1 LVGPLSSL
9 AAAAVA
15 AVGLATGPFE
25 TGILDPGAF
34 GGAEAPAAF
43 AATRAAGAS
52 LVRIPADWRSI
63 APDGPVRPAGFDA
76 GSPAD
81 PRYRWNDLD
90 RQVRA
95 AVANGLQPVVGLQG
109 APGWAER
116 GLVGDPGTRDPGA
129 AEFRLFARAA
139 ARRYAGG
146 FRGLPRVRYWQA
158 WNEPNLD
165 WFLMPQVDANG
176 EPVSPALYRSLLNA
190 FADGVRS
197 VHRDNLVLAGG
208 LTPFGER
215 GRAIAPLRF
224 MRELLCISNDPIPRR
239 TCKARVKMDV
249 WAHNPYSNGNAR
261 WKPFDPD
268 AGSMG
273 NLPDMRRL
281 LLAAQRLG
289 RIDSPH
295 PLRFWVTE
303 FSWDTSPPDPGA
315 VPAALH
321 ARWVA
326 EAFFR
331 MWQQG
336 VSAVM
341 WFTLRDE
348 PFPASVFQSGLYY
361 GGAGFAAERAKPAL
375 EVFRFPFAAFPEG
388 DLLRVWGRTP
398 ASRRSTV
405 LIEQGS
411 GSTWTRLALV
421 STNRWGVF
429 TTRIARSGTAPVR
442 ARLAPSAEASV
453 PFALE
458 TPPGDDLTMATPF
471 GTGLGAWVR

>member
-1 LVGPLSSL
+1 VVGPFSSL
-9 AAAAVA
+9 AAAAAA
-15 AVGLATGPFE
+15 AVGLATGPFQ
-25 TGILDPGAF
+25 TGLMDPGAF
-34 GGAEAPAAF
+34 GGAEGPAAF
-43 AATRAAGAS
+43 AAARATGAA

-63 APDGPVRPAGFDA
+63 APQGPVRPAGFDA
-76 GSPAD
+76 ASAAD
-81 PRYRWNDLD
+81 PRYRWSDLD
-90 RQVRA
+90 RQIRA
-95 AVANGLQPVVGLQG
+95 AVAHGLQPVLGLQG
-109 APGWAER
+109 APEWAER
-116 GLVGDPGTRDPGA
+116 GRVGDPGTRDPSPS
-129 AEFRLFARAA
+129 EFGLFARAA
-139 ARRYAGG
+139 ARRYRGG

-165 WFLMPQVDANG
+165 WFLMPQFDPNG
-176 EPVSPALYRSLLNA
+176 EPVTPARYRSLLNA
-190 FADGVRS
+190 FAVSVRS

-215 GRAIAPLRF
+215 GRAISPLRF
-224 MRELLCISNDPIPRR
+224 MRELLCISNDPVPRR
-239 TCKARVKMDV
+239 TCTARVKMDV

-261 WKPFDPD
+261 WKPGDPD
-268 AGSMG
+268 AGAMG
-273 NLPDMRRL
+273 NLPDVRRL

-315 VPAALH
+315 VPAALQ
-321 ARWVA
+321 ARWVG

-336 VSAVM
+336 VSAVT

-361 GGAGFAAERAKPAL
+361 GGAGYAAERAKPAL
-375 EVFRFPFAAFPEG
+375 AVFRFPFAAFPEG
-388 DLLRVWGRTP
+388 ERLRVWGRTP
-398 ASRRSTV
+398 SARRGTV
-405 LIEQGS
+405 VIEQES
-411 GSTWTRLALV
+411 GSTWARLASV

-429 TTRIARSGTAPVR
+429 NATLARSGTAPVR
-442 ARLAPSAEASV
+442 ARLPASPELSL

-458 TPPGDDLTMATPF
+458 TPPGDDLIMATPF

>member
-1 LVGPLSSL
+1 VVGPLANL
-9 AAAAVA
+9 VVAAAAA
-15 AVGLATGPFE
+15 TGLATGPFQ
-25 TGILDPGAF
+25 TGVMDPGAF
-34 GGAEAPAAF
+34 GGAEAPLAF
-43 AATRAAGAS
+43 ATARAAGAS
-52 LVRIPADWRSI
+52 LVRIPAEWRSI
-63 APDGPVRPAGFDA
+63 APGGPVRPSGFNA
-76 GSPAD
+76 ANPGD
-81 PRYRWNDLD
+81 PRYRWSDLD
-90 RQVRA
+90 RQVRT
-95 AVANGLQPVVGLQG
+95 AVANGLQPVVGLEG
-109 APGWAER
+109 APEWAER
-116 GLVGDPGTRDPGA
+116 GGVGDAGTRNPKP
-129 AEFRLFARAA
+129 AEFGLFARAA

-165 WFLMPQVDANG
+165 WFLMPQFDANG
-176 EPVSPALYRSLLNA
+176 EPVTPALYRSLLNA

-215 GRAIAPLRF
+215 GRAISPLRF
-224 MRELLCISNDPIPRR
+224 MRELLCISNDPVPRR
-239 TCKARVKMDV
+239 TCSDRVKMDI

-273 NLPDMRRL
+273 NLPDVRRL

-289 RIDSPH
+289 QIDTPR
-295 PLRFWVTE
+295 PVRFWVTE

-315 VPAALH
+315 VPADLH

-336 VSAVM
+336 VSAVT

-348 PFPASVFQSGLYY
+348 PFPSSVFQSGLYY
-361 GGAGFAAERAKPAL
+361 EGAGYPAERAKPAL
-375 EVFRFPFAAFPEG
+375 AVFRFPFAAFPEG
-388 DLLRVWGRTP
+388 EGLRVWGRTP
-398 ASRRSTV
+398 ASRSSTV
-405 LIEQGS
+405 AIEQQS
-411 GSTWTRLALV
+411 GSTWSRLALL

-429 TTRIARSGTAPVR
+429 TAKLTRFGSAPVR
-442 ARLAPSAEASV
+442 ARLSAATQASV

-458 TPPGDDLTMATPF
+458 PPPGDDLTLATPF
-471 GTGLGAWVR
+471 GTGLGG

>member
-1 LVGPLSSL
+1 VVAPLPQLVV
-9 AAAAVA
+9 AAAALV
-15 AVGLATGPFE
+15 TGPFQ
-25 TGILDPGAF
+25 TGVMD
-34 GGAEAPAAF
+34 PAAF
-43 AATRAAGAS
+43 AGPEASAAFATARAAGAS
-52 LVRIPADWRSI
+52 FVRIPAEWRSI
-63 APDGPVRPAGFDA
+63 APEGLTPPPGFDA
-76 GSPAD
+76 ADPAD
-81 PRYRWNDLD
+81 PQYRWSALD
-90 RQVRA
+90 RQVRG
-95 AVANGLQPVVGLQG
+95 AVARGLQPIVGLQG
-109 APGWAER
+109 APRWAER
-116 GLVGDPGTRDPGA
+116 GSVGDAGTRDPA
-129 AEFRLFARAA
+129 PADFALFARAA

-165 WFLMPQVDANG
+165 WFLMPQFTASDAPNT
-176 EPVSPALYRSLLNA
+176 PALYRSLLNA

-215 GRAIAPLRF
+215 GRAISPLRF
-224 MRELLCISNDPIPRR
+224 MRELLCVSNDPVPRS
-239 TCKARVKMDV
+239 TCSARAKFDV

-268 AGSMG
+268 AGSIG
-273 NLPDMRRL
+273 NLPDVRRV
-281 LLAAQRLG
+281 LLAAERL
-289 RIDSPH
+289 RTIDSSRP
-295 PLRFWVTE
+295 PRFWVTE

-315 VPAALH
+315 VPAELH

-336 VSAVM
+336 VSAVT

-361 GGAGFAAERAKPAL
+361 GGGGYPPERAKPAL
-375 EVFRFPFAAFPEG
+375 AVFRFPFAAFAEG
-388 DLLRVWGRTP
+388 SRLRVWGRTP
-398 ASRRSTV
+398 GSRRGRV
-405 LIEQGS
+405 VIEQGS
-411 GSTWTRLALV
+411 GSTWTRLGLV

-429 TTRIARSGTAPVR
+429 TARLARFGTPPVR
-442 ARLAPSAEASV
+442 ARVAASPDVSV

-458 TPPGDDLTMATPF
+458 TPPGDDMTMATPF
-471 GTGLGAWVR
+471 GTGLGG